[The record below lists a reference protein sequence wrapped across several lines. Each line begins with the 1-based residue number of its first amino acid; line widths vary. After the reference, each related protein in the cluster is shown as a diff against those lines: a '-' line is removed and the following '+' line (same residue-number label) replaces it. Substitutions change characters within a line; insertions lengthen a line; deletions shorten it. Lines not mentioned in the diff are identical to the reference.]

1 MINVCQRLARD
12 FPAPTAEIT
21 GTERPV
27 TTWYVKAG
35 RLQATP
41 VLVFINARSLMPIV
55 IPGPTFLTVEPN
67 LVFTQVL
74 SLTLAGFQFPATKV
88 KRYLDQVNANFALV
102 PDVTTNFTLE
112 RVTRECFRRLA
123 DFSGA
128 LMEED
133 DQQRLLE
140 NFTQVSV
147 YLAKGIAEVVPHPP
161 LMVLA
166 DAIMTE
172 FRLPASM
179 DQPTAFRQRYA
190 ELADLADT
198 KPHTPASKAAQQRIA
213 VVNNDLLAAFA
224 TFMKEQGVAADQQQ
238 VFTTVVS
245 SYLNQYLLIPHPLTP
260 VSDLTMAGDYLM
272 NGPFATEKKRA
283 ELAVAALR
291 EFGAFARK
299 NLWAASD
306 QALFDEGISNAEQVL
321 TKRFKGATGANQQQL
336 DHLLTSIMQLTP
348 EALGLAI
355 QHLAPDLRQK
365 LAEVVAD
372 ALAAAGDQ
380 PDEKK

>member
-12 FPAPTAEIT
+12 FPAPTAEIS
-21 GTERPV
+21 GTERPI

-41 VLVFINARSLMPIV
+41 VLLFINSRSLMPIV
-55 IPGPTFLTVEPN
+55 IPGPSFLTVEPN
-67 LVFTQVL
+67 LVFTEVL

-88 KRYLDQVNANFALV
+88 KRYLNQVNANIALV

-112 RVTRECFRRLA
+112 RVARECFRRLA

-128 LMEED
+128 LMDED
-133 DQQRLLE
+133 NQQRLLE

-147 YLAKGIAEVVPHPP
+147 YLAKGIAEVVPQPP

-166 DAIMTE
+166 DAIMVE

-179 DQPTAFRQRYA
+179 ERPTAFRQRYA
-190 ELADLADT
+190 ELEDLADIE
-198 KPHTPASKAAQQRIA
+198 PRTPACKAAQQRIA

-224 TFMKEQGVAADQQQ
+224 DFMKEEGVAEDQQETN
-238 VFTTVVS
+238 TTVVS

-260 VSDLTMAGDYLM
+260 VSDLTMAGDFLM
-272 NGPFATEKKRA
+272 NGPFATEKARA
-283 ELAVAALR
+283 VGAVAAMR
-291 EFGAFARK
+291 EFGAFARQE
-299 NLWAASD
+299 LWVASD
-306 QALFDEGISNAEQVL
+306 QTLFDEGIANAEQVL
-321 TKRFKGATGANQQQL
+321 AKRFKGTTGANQKQL
-336 DHLLTSIMQLTP
+336 DQLLTSIMQLTP
-348 EALGLAI
+348 EALGVAI

-365 LAEVVAD
+365 LAQVVKD
-372 ALAAAGDQ
+372 ALAATDDDQ
-380 PDEKK
+380 DDQ